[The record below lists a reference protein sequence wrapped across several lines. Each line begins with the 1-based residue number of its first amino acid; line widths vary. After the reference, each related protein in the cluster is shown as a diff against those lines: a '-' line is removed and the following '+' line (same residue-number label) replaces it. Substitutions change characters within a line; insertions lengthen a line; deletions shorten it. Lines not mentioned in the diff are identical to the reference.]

1 MKFIK
6 GVAISLAT
14 VAAFASGGYQQA
26 NASPGG
32 VNDSAVW
39 LKVDDA
45 GNIGDAWKDSSGNNR
60 DIDARGSWSL
70 TSADASHNF
79 HPYTTGY
86 TTSRHFRNNSTGI
99 VPSGERETPL
109 SIFTVTLT
117 SSYVQNNSGRI
128 TGLDSTSNYAG
139 EPGFSLNGVDA
150 AGAGKLLL
158 RPERSSGDDINVFHP
173 TAVPLSQS
181 VLGYANIG
189 GAENKTFVLGL
200 NGEEY
205 TYTSQYSSITRGD
218 NLLVGYGRKDSG
230 DAFQGDIME
239 VIWYTKSLTNAERLQ
254 VSSYLSLKY
263 GIDLVGNY
271 TDSTGAVI
279 WNDSLGVSSNPGENY
294 KNAVFGL
301 GRDDTSGLNQKV
313 SRSVKSTRL
322 TLALQSDFTSSN
334 ASSSRTTSING
345 DRQFF
350 LVGNNSGSYSLQT
363 TEVGAPYSLRI
374 GREWLVQK
382 TGFNQS
388 VSMKFAIPANL
399 PLSAKL
405 YLVRKNTN
413 SDFSSGAESIGE
425 INKTTGVIN
434 NVTLNNGDYFT
445 IAVTL
450 DSDGDGVL
458 DANDAFP
465 NDPNE
470 SVDTDGDGIGNNAD
484 TDDDND
490 GVFDGDDAFP
500 LDPNETTDTDGD
512 GVGNNAD
519 TDDDNDGLTDS
530 EENTLGTNPLSADT
544 DNDGNDDAT
553 EVGVVTSPNDTD
565 NDNII
570 DALESANNDADSD
583 GVSDQLDA
591 ENNNPNN
598 DSDGDGIGNADE
610 VALGTDPLDPND
622 TPLDSDGDGTPN
634 AFDTDDDNDGVSDD
648 DEATNGTDPLN
659 VDTDGDGENDGA
671 EGTTD
676 TDSDG
681 IIDALESSLL
691 DADNDGVSDELDAEN
706 NNPNNDSDGDGIG
719 NATEVAAGTDPLDPN
734 DAGTDTDGDGTPDN
748 IDNDD
753 DNDGLTDVQE
763 SSLGTDPL
771 STDTDS
777 DGELDLS
784 EVGDVADPID
794 TDEDGIIDALESAVL
809 DSDSDGVVDE
819 LDAENNNPNNDSD
832 GDGIG
837 NATEVAAGTDPLNP
851 NDAGTDTDGD
861 GTPDNID
868 TDDDNDGVSDTD
880 EATNGTDPLL
890 ADTDGDGENDGAEG
904 TTDTDSDGIIDALE
918 SSTTDTDND
927 GVSDELDAE
936 NNNPNNDTDG
946 DGIGN
951 ATEVTAGTDPL
962 NPNDAGTDTDG
973 DGIPDNIDN
982 DDDNDSVNDEDDAF
996 PYDPN
1001 ESVDTDSDG
1010 TGNNADTDDD
1020 NDGYTDQDEVD
1031 AGTDPLDGTD
1041 TPADNDGDG
1050 VSDVNDNDD
1059 DNDGVN
1065 DEDDAFPND
1074 PNESVDTDNDGTGN
1088 NADTDDDNDGY
1099 TDEDEIDNGTD
1110 PLDENDTPA
1119 DNDGDGVS
1127 DVNDNDDDNDGV
1139 NDEDDAFPND
1149 DSETT
1154 DTDGDGTGN
1163 NADTDDDGDGYS
1175 DEDEVD
1181 AGTDPLDGTDTPAD
1195 NDGDGISDVNDDDD
1209 DNDGISDDDEDA
1221 IGTDPNNSDSDGDGV
1236 DDGTEIG
1243 NDPSNPTDSDGDGI
1257 PDVNDPNNDTDQDG
1271 LSNYLES
1278 LIGSDPENRDSDGD
1292 DYRDN
1297 EELAVVL
1304 NGLDVDDDG
1313 IDDALDASELG
1324 MPDENG
1330 DGVADFAI
1338 VDVDGDGEPNLL
1350 DTDSDNDGIDDIDE
1364 TLADADSDGIPDLID
1379 PLNVLGGGD
1388 SDGDF
1393 IPDALECCSDTDL
1406 NGQPD
1411 YMQDDSDNDRID
1423 DIFEAGISGT
1433 DTDLDGYDD
1442 IYDADINDDGVVDN
1456 GPDANADGIN
1466 DDWLPID
1473 SDGDGLPDYRDTD
1486 SDNDGVT
1493 DEVESGYGAYP
1504 NQDSDGDGIPD
1515 RIDVVSEPGLAGGG
1529 DSDADGITDAD
1540 ECPTGYPYCA
1550 DTDEDGTPDYMDNV
1564 DDSIDQAPGNPDT
1577 DGDGLTDEEEADLG
1591 TDPNNADTDNDGISD
1606 GDEVTAGS
1614 DPKNADSDGDGISDG
1629 KENTDSNSNGVVD
1642 TQEGYLKTS
1651 TGTGSMHFLWLA
1663 LAGLLIRR
1671 RHLAAVIA
1679 AMIVLPSSVM
1689 AAETE
1694 RLYFSGAL
1702 EYSRFA
1708 PVTEGGGIQITD
1720 RHDWG
1725 YGVGVGYD
1733 VLDELAIEFNYAQ
1746 KGELV
1751 AATAGDDV
1759 NIDYS
1764 AMTLNAR
1771 WFPGFW
1777 YGNRRYD
1784 DDWPEKFNWFL
1795 SGGMSH
1801 LLTDGSA
1808 LENSEN
1814 SVNITYGAGVTYGLT
1829 SKLQLRG
1836 SVDRVSGDVLTF
1848 GLSLVWYP
1856 FAPENRGKYQAP
1868 VVVEEA
1874 VAPVYVP
1881 VDIVVPRAK
1890 PTVSIVPVPPVAE
1903 VCQVERSRADVLFG
1917 YDSYRLQ
1924 DQFFD
1929 SLDFAAKDFFKCP
1942 NMTITLIGFTD
1953 SRGSQRYNERLAL
1966 RRSDSVAQYL
1976 MERGVPSNRIVKISR
1991 GIDDSRGLEESE
2003 KRRVELYFGDHSE
2016 KD

>member
-205 TYTSQYSSITRGD
+205 SYTSQYSSITRGD

-239 VIWYTKSLTNAERLQ
+239 VIWYTKSLTTAERLQ

-490 GVFDGDDAFP
+490 GVLDGDDAFP

-777 DGELDLS
+777 DGELDFS

-1689 AAETE
+1689 AADTE

-1814 SVNITYGAGVTYGLT
+1814 SVNITYGAGVTYGFT

>member
-39 LKVDDA
+39 LKADDA
-45 GNIGDAWKDSSGNNR
+45 GTINNAWKDSSGNNR

-128 TGLDSTSNYAG
+128 TGLDSTSDYAG

-205 TYTSQYSSITRGD
+205 SYTSQYSSITRGD

-239 VIWYTKSLTNAERLQ
+239 VIWYTKSLTTAERLQ

-388 VSMKFAIPANL
+388 VSMKFAIPSGL
-399 PLSAKL
+399 PQSAKL

-490 GVFDGDDAFP
+490 GVLDGDDAFP

-777 DGELDLS
+777 DGELDFS

-1088 NADTDDDNDGY
+1088 NADNDDDNDGY

-1110 PLDENDTPA
+1110 PLDANDTPA

-1591 TDPNNADTDNDGISD
+1591 TDPNDADTDNDGISD

-1614 DPKNADSDGDGISDG
+1614 DPKNSDSDDDGISDG
-1629 KENTDSNSNGVVD
+1629 KENTDSNDNGVVD

-1689 AAETE
+1689 AADTE

-1814 SVNITYGAGVTYGLT
+1814 SVNITYGAGVTYGFT

>member
-39 LKVDDA
+39 LKADDA
-45 GNIGDAWKDSSGNNR
+45 GTINNAWKDSSGNNR

-239 VIWYTKSLTNAERLQ
+239 VIWYTKSLTTAERLQ

-271 TDSTGAVI
+271 TDSSGAVI

-313 SRSVKSTRL
+313 SRSVESTRL

-350 LVGNNSGSYSLQT
+350 LVGHNSGSYSLQT

-388 VSMKFAIPANL
+388 VSMKFAIPSGL
-399 PLSAKL
+399 PQSAKL

-490 GVFDGDDAFP
+490 GVLDGDDAFP

-868 TDDDNDGVSDTD
+868 TDDDNDG
-880 EATNGTDPLL
+880 
-890 ADTDGDGENDGAEG
+890 
-904 TTDTDSDGIIDALE
+904 
-918 SSTTDTDND
+918 
-927 GVSDELDAE
+927 
-936 NNNPNNDTDG
+936 
-946 DGIGN
+946 
-951 ATEVTAGTDPL
+951 
-962 NPNDAGTDTDG
+962 
-973 DGIPDNIDN
+973 
-982 DDDNDSVNDEDDAF
+982 
-996 PYDPN
+996 
-1001 ESVDTDSDG
+1001 
-1010 TGNNADTDDD
+1010 
-1020 NDGYTDQDEVD
+1020 
-1031 AGTDPLDGTD
+1031 
-1041 TPADNDGDG
+1041 
-1050 VSDVNDNDD
+1050 
-1059 DNDGVN
+1059 
-1065 DEDDAFPND
+1065 
-1074 PNESVDTDNDGTGN
+1074 
-1088 NADTDDDNDGY
+1088 
-1099 TDEDEIDNGTD
+1099 
-1110 PLDENDTPA
+1110 
-1119 DNDGDGVS
+1119 
-1127 DVNDNDDDNDGV
+1127 
-1139 NDEDDAFPND
+1139 
-1149 DSETT
+1149 
-1154 DTDGDGTGN
+1154 
-1163 NADTDDDGDGYS
+1163 
-1175 DEDEVD
+1175 
-1181 AGTDPLDGTDTPAD
+1181 
-1195 NDGDGISDVNDDDD
+1195 
-1209 DNDGISDDDEDA
+1209 
-1221 IGTDPNNSDSDGDGV
+1221 
-1236 DDGTEIG
+1236 
-1243 NDPSNPTDSDGDGI
+1243 
-1257 PDVNDPNNDTDQDG
+1257 
-1271 LSNYLES
+1271 
-1278 LIGSDPENRDSDGD
+1278 
-1292 DYRDN
+1292 
-1297 EELAVVL
+1297 
-1304 NGLDVDDDG
+1304 
-1313 IDDALDASELG
+1313 
-1324 MPDENG
+1324 
-1330 DGVADFAI
+1330 
-1338 VDVDGDGEPNLL
+1338 
-1350 DTDSDNDGIDDIDE
+1350 
-1364 TLADADSDGIPDLID
+1364 
-1379 PLNVLGGGD
+1379 
-1388 SDGDF
+1388 
-1393 IPDALECCSDTDL
+1393 
-1406 NGQPD
+1406 
-1411 YMQDDSDNDRID
+1411 
-1423 DIFEAGISGT
+1423 
-1433 DTDLDGYDD
+1433 
-1442 IYDADINDDGVVDN
+1442 
-1456 GPDANADGIN
+1456 
-1466 DDWLPID
+1466 
-1473 SDGDGLPDYRDTD
+1473 
-1486 SDNDGVT
+1486 
-1493 DEVESGYGAYP
+1493 
-1504 NQDSDGDGIPD
+1504 
-1515 RIDVVSEPGLAGGG
+1515 
-1529 DSDADGITDAD
+1529 
-1540 ECPTGYPYCA
+1540 
-1550 DTDEDGTPDYMDNV
+1550 
-1564 DDSIDQAPGNPDT
+1564 
-1577 DGDGLTDEEEADLG
+1577 
-1591 TDPNNADTDNDGISD
+1591 
-1606 GDEVTAGS
+1606 
-1614 DPKNADSDGDGISDG
+1614 
-1629 KENTDSNSNGVVD
+1629 
-1642 TQEGYLKTS
+1642 
-1651 TGTGSMHFLWLA
+1651 
-1663 LAGLLIRR
+1663 
-1671 RHLAAVIA
+1671 
-1679 AMIVLPSSVM
+1679 
-1689 AAETE
+1689 
-1694 RLYFSGAL
+1694 
-1702 EYSRFA
+1702 
-1708 PVTEGGGIQITD
+1708 
-1720 RHDWG
+1720 
-1725 YGVGVGYD
+1725 
-1733 VLDELAIEFNYAQ
+1733 
-1746 KGELV
+1746 
-1751 AATAGDDV
+1751 
-1759 NIDYS
+1759 
-1764 AMTLNAR
+1764 
-1771 WFPGFW
+1771 
-1777 YGNRRYD
+1777 
-1784 DDWPEKFNWFL
+1784 
-1795 SGGMSH
+1795 
-1801 LLTDGSA
+1801 
-1808 LENSEN
+1808 
-1814 SVNITYGAGVTYGLT
+1814 
-1829 SKLQLRG
+1829 
-1836 SVDRVSGDVLTF
+1836 
-1848 GLSLVWYP
+1848 
-1856 FAPENRGKYQAP
+1856 
-1868 VVVEEA
+1868 
-1874 VAPVYVP
+1874 
-1881 VDIVVPRAK
+1881 
-1890 PTVSIVPVPPVAE
+1890 
-1903 VCQVERSRADVLFG
+1903 
-1917 YDSYRLQ
+1917 
-1924 DQFFD
+1924 
-1929 SLDFAAKDFFKCP
+1929 
-1942 NMTITLIGFTD
+1942 
-1953 SRGSQRYNERLAL
+1953 
-1966 RRSDSVAQYL
+1966 
-1976 MERGVPSNRIVKISR
+1976 
-1991 GIDDSRGLEESE
+1991 
-2003 KRRVELYFGDHSE
+2003 
-2016 KD
+2016 